1 MNLRL
6 LACSL
11 LAGVVAAG
19 LVACAAA
26 GRAPQKTSMAPAGAD
41 AATPLSG
48 RPDELRARIAELDAA
63 ITRDLGAAQVEA
75 PDAATA
81 AQMAATP
88 FADLRINCDHTPS
101 ERCQDVCT
109 LSASICDNA
118 ESICDLAAQ
127 LPGDAWAA
135 ERCGAA
141 KAACQRATERCCS
154 GQCAAPAPTP

>member
-1 MNLRL
+1 MKLRL

-11 LAGVVAAG
+11 FAGVVAAA
-19 LVACAAA
+19 LVACAAG
-26 GRAPQKTSMAPAGAD
+26 GRAQKASVAPAGAD

-48 RPDELRARIAELDAA
+48 RPDDLRARIAELDAA
-63 ITRDLGAAQVEA
+63 IARDLGVAQIDA

-81 AQMAATP
+81 AEMSATP
-88 FADLRINCDHTPS
+88 LADVRLTCDHTPS
-101 ERCQDVCT
+101 ERCQDVCK
-109 LSASICDNA
+109 LSGSICDNA